1 MFHPRLSF
9 RTKLALAL
17 FGLAAGT
24 AAVALELAWHRG
36 RAAQLDSLRSLL
48 VTTTAAVA
56 PEIDGDA
63 HAALAPSPALAGTP
77 EYAALRSLAKRLT
90 DANPR
95 FKEVFTVSLVD
106 PPEEGWGR
114 LVLTDVDADIGKPY
128 EFARFPAMA
137 KAAAGTALVADD
149 DLLEDEYGVTISGYA
164 AIRDRSRR
172 PVAVLG
178 IDVDASTVRGMRRDL
193 LLLVLWSG
201 LAAVV
206 LGGLAAWFLSR
217 RIARPVA
224 ALTAGMDRV
233 AAGDFD
239 ARLTGRTGDE
249 FERLFAQFNRMTAGL
264 EERQRLKQSIAIA
277 MEIQQH
283 LLPAKPPEVAGV
295 DLAAVLDY
303 CDETGGDYY
312 DFPAWPLPGGRV
324 AITVGDVTGHG
335 IGAALLMASGRAVL
349 RTHAERGESPG
360 ALLALVNEALAKDA
374 AYGKFMTLFY
384 GVLDPAAGTLVYA
397 NAGQGGCS
405 VRRASDGRV
414 ETLPAGGPPLGVFGG
429 LAFPEGRIE
438 GLAKG
443 DLVVL
448 ATDGIWETVD
458 LSGAHFGFERLDAT
472 VAAAAAGDAVPAAR
486 VAEAVIAAAA
496 THRGSG
502 PQTDDITLVVA
513 RMVPRSRVAS

>member
-1 MFHPRLSF
+1 VRLSF

-24 AAVALELAWHRG
+24 AAVALELAWHQS
-36 RAAQLDSLRSLL
+36 RAVQIEGLRSLL
-48 VTTTAAVA
+48 VTTTAAIA

-63 HAALAPSPALAGTP
+63 HAALVPSPALAAAP

-90 DANPR
+90 DANAR

-106 PPEEGWGR
+106 PPREGWGR
-114 LVLTDVDADIGKPY
+114 LVLTDDDADLGRPY
-128 EFARFPAMA
+128 DFARFPAMA
-137 KAAAGTALVADD
+137 KAAAGGGPQADE

-164 AIRDRSRR
+164 PVRDRAGK

-178 IDVDASTVRGMRRDL
+178 IDVDASTVRAMRRGL

-224 ALTAGMDRV
+224 ALAAGMDRV

-239 ARLTGRTGDE
+239 ARLAGRTGDE
-249 FERLFAQFNRMTAGL
+249 FERLFEQFNRMAAGL

-283 LLPAKPPEVAGV
+283 LLPAKPPDVPGV

-349 RTHAERGESPG
+349 RTHAERGASPG
-360 ALLALVNEALAKDA
+360 ELLALVNDALAKDA

-384 GVLDPAAGTLVYA
+384 GVLDPAAGTLTWA

-414 ETLPAGGPPLGVFGG
+414 EGMPAGGPPLGVLGG
-429 LAFPEGRIE
+429 LKFPEGRIE
-438 GLAKG
+438 GLAKR

-448 ATDGIWETVD
+448 ATDGIWETADASRD
-458 LSGAHFGFERLDAT
+458 LFGFERMHAAVAAAAGAPAARIAEAV
-472 VAAAAAGDAVPAAR
+472 VAAAAA
-486 VAEAVIAAAA
+486 
-496 THRGSG
+496 HRGDG
-502 PQTDDITLVVA
+502 PQADDITLVVA
-513 RMVPRSRVAS
+513 RMT